1 MTKLHPVKAHVRRSP
16 EPNPR
21 RREMLDRLQFEVAF
35 MRLENYRVGALLVA
49 ALEEALAEF
58 KPEEA

>member
-1 MTKLHPVKAHVRRSP
+1 MTKLHPVKAHVRRSR
-16 EPNPR
+16 PR
-21 RREMLDRLQFEVAF
+21 YSEAKHDELREWLVGLQ
-35 MRLENYRVGALLVA
+35 LVA

>member
-1 MTKLHPVKAHVRRSP
+1 MTKLTAVKQHYRRSP

-21 RREMLDRLQFEVAF
+21 RRELHECLIAELCRQMMPD
-35 MRLENYRVGALLVA
+35 LVA
-49 ALEEALAEF
+49 ALEEALADW

>member
-21 RREMLDRLQFEVAF
+21 RRELHECLIAELCRRMMPE
-35 MRLENYRVGALLVA
+35 LVA
-49 ALEEALAEF
+49 ALEEAFADW

>member
-21 RREMLDRLQFEVAF
+21 RRELHECLIAELCRRMMPQ
-35 MRLENYRVGALLVA
+35 LVA

-58 KPEEA
+58 KPEEGLQS

>member
-1 MTKLHPVKAHVRRSP
+1 MTRSHAVRAHVRRSR
-16 EPNPR
+16 PR
-21 RREMLDRLQFEVAF
+21 YSEAKH
-35 MRLENYRVGALLVA
+35 LELWDWYVGAQLVA